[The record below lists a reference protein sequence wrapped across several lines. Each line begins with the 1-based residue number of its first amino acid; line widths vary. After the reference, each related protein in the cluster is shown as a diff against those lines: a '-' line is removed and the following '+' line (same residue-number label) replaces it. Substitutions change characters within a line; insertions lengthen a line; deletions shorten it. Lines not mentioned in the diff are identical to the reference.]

1 MTEYYNLTTADK
13 KEVINIPNL
22 PKINII
28 KSSQFTIVPLNDFS
42 LAMSLFLI
50 SLFLLEWLNFSSPIF
65 SKIQIFGGICEYIF
79 GFFNWYQGK
88 TLFCFIDFI
97 FGLLHLLIYYSY
109 ELSRYEIK
117 SINKNF
123 ESYLIGA
130 FFTIY
135 LIILIVL
142 FIAGNNEG
150 ILYKINMGILIL
162 ADIFTL
168 TWQFRYKKD
177 HEYNK
182 NIKNIIG
189 FFLFFA
195 SFSIWYSGLGK
206 LLNHNF
212 KKELVPMVKSK
223 ERF

>member
-1 MTEYYNLTTADK
+1 MTEFYNLTTTDT
-13 KEVINIPNL
+13 KEIIHL

-28 KSSQFTIVPLNDFS
+28 KKNQFAIVPINDFS
-42 LAMSLFLI
+42 LAMSIFLI
-50 SLFLLEWLNFSSPIF
+50 SLSLLEWSDFLSPF
-65 SKIQIFGGICEYIF
+65 FATIQIFGGILEYIF

-109 ELSRYEIK
+109 ELRRYDIK
-117 SINKNF
+117 SINNNF

-130 FFTIY
+130 FFAIY
-135 LIILIVL
+135 LVILIILL
-142 FIAGNNEG
+142 IAGYNEG
-150 ILYKINMGILIL
+150 ILYKINMGILII

-168 TWQFRYKKD
+168 AWQFRYKKD

-195 SFSIWYSGLGK
+195 SFSIWYRGLGK
-206 LLNHNF
+206 FLNYNF

-223 ERF
+223 D